1 MTAAQKRI
9 LLVLAI
15 AIALTRPLAVAY
27 TLNDWDE
34 ALFSLGVAEYDVN
47 KHHPHPPGYPL
58 FVAAAKGVHLVGL
71 NEFRSVQIV
80 VLLGAFFLFPALF
93 FLAREIGFSF
103 TTAVCGAAVF
113 AFLPNV
119 WVYGGTAFSDIP
131 AVTLGFAACALLLR
145 GRRDSLA
152 YVAGAIVLGIAAG
165 VRVPNLLLGA
175 APALLATYARLR
187 ARDFKSVVLAMVAG
201 AAIAGGSYLGAAKAS
216 GTLAQYRFVLRSQSE
231 YVRTVD
237 SWQNPN
243 RAPLHEVAKLFLL
256 HPLRVQ
262 ELMDIVTGL
271 ALIGILAALVRR
283 RWEHLLP
290 LLIFGPAMLVAW
302 LNLDVEAAGR
312 YAIAYLA
319 AYTLLAAHGLRVI
332 GRVRW
337 VQAALTTVLVV
348 VFAVWA
354 WPALRVQRTTPP
366 PHVAAM
372 LWIRDHVAK
381 TAPVYVHGVYGPHG
395 AYLLPGHNVGFY
407 EDVREIT
414 RFGPDTWVLE
424 PRPIEG
430 AMNFAWPRTNPLW
443 NIIRRRNFEAS
454 LQRLQSFVQYGDGF
468 YEVEGEQPDTFR
480 WMGREAHAKLPPMR
494 NDGRL
499 YVNMYLPL
507 DAIQPPPAVEVWVN
521 GALVERI
528 EGAKTPQVE
537 RTWTIPSRPDRPN
550 ELRIVTSDVVVPA
563 KIHGSGDTRELG
575 LRIDELTWTPAL

>member
-1 MTAAQKRI
+1 MTATQKRI
-9 LLVLAI
+9 LLVLSI

-34 ALFSLGVAEYDVN
+34 ALFSLGVAEYNVN

-58 FVAAAKGVHLVGL
+58 FVAAAKAVHVFGL
-71 NEFRSVQIV
+71 SEFRSVQIV

-93 FLAREIGFSF
+93 VLAREIGFSF

-119 WVYGGTAFSDIP
+119 WIYGGTGFSDIP
-131 AVTLGFAACALLLR
+131 AATLGFTACALLLR

-165 VRVPNLLLGA
+165 VRVPNLLVGA

-187 ARDFKSVVLAMVAG
+187 ARDFRAVALAMLAG
-201 AAIAGGSYLGAAKAS
+201 AAIVGGSYLGAAKAS
-216 GTLAQYRFVLRSQSE
+216 GTLAEYRFMLRAQSE
-231 YVRTVD
+231 YVRTID

-256 HPLRVQ
+256 WPMRMQ
-262 ELMDIVTGL
+262 GLMNVVTALG
-271 ALIGILAALVRR
+271 LIGIVAAVVRR
-283 RWEHLLP
+283 RWECLLP
-290 LLIFGPAMLVAW
+290 LLIFGPAMVVAW

-319 AYTLLAAHGLRVI
+319 AHTLLAAHGLRVI
-332 GRVRW
+332 GRGRW
-337 VQAALTTVLVV
+337 VQAGLAAVLVV

-372 LWIRDHVAK
+372 MWIKDNVSK
-381 TAPVYVHGVYGPHG
+381 TAPVYLQGVYGPHG
-395 AYLLPGHNVGFY
+395 TYLLPDHNVSFY
-407 EDVREIT
+407 DDVGEIT

-424 PRPIEG
+424 PKPIEG
-430 AMNFAWPRTNPLW
+430 AMNFAWPRRNALW
-443 NIIRRRNFEAS
+443 KIVRRRNFEAS

-468 YEVEGEQPDTFR
+468 YEMEGAEEDPFR
-480 WMGREAHAKLPPMR
+480 WMGREAHATLPPMPE
-494 NDGRL
+494 NGRL
-499 YVNMYLPL
+499 YVSMYLPL
-507 DAIQPPPAVEVWVN
+507 DSIQPPPAVEVWVN
-521 GALVERI
+521 GVLVERV
-528 EGAKTPQVE
+528 EGAKSPQVE
-537 RTWTIPSRPDRPN
+537 RTWTIPSRTDRPN

-575 LRIDELTWTPAL
+575 LRIDEMTWTPAL